1 VNFFRS
7 EEHLRAW
14 WEQPPSPDSAG
25 TPVAEAFELGRRVF
39 GGLLTD
45 PAGASG

>member
-1 VNFFRS
+1 VNLFRS

-14 WEQPPSPDSAG
+14 WVQASSPAGAG

-39 GGLLTD
+39 GGLLTEF
-45 PAGASG
+45 A